1 MGGGVGKKSKRKV
14 LGGRLI
20 REEKNN
26 ITSQ

>member
-1 MGGGVGKKSKRKV
+1 MGGGRGKKSKRIV

-26 ITSQ
+26 VTSQ

>member
-1 MGGGVGKKSKRKV
+1 MGGAGGKKSKRKV

-26 ITSQ
+26 VTSR